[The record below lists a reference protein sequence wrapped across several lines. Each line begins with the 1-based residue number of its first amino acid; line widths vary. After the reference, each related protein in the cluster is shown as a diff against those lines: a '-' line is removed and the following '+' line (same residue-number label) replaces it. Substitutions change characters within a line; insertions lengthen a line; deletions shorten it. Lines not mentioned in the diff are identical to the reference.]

1 MDDQKVKDIEKELDS
16 TLKMQLN
23 NIRRYLFLNADIEIS
38 GKACLMVG
46 AGFSKNADRDIDTSM
61 KDWMEL
67 GKVFYRKLYG
77 QEPTDRD
84 LIYNSPIKLASM
96 IEASF
101 GRAILDKLIQDSLPD
116 GRVYPNYLYREML
129 NLPWHDIFTTNYDSL
144 LERTWSVDGAKRHYN
159 LVTNKETLIY
169 TQSPRI
175 IKLHGSFPNIHP
187 YIITEEDYRTYP
199 KEYPEFVNT
208 VRQALIENLFC
219 LIGFSG
225 DDPNFLS
232 WIGWLRDVM
241 GRLSMPVYLITYN
254 KNIHDAQ
261 IHLLKSRNIEVVNL
275 ARIPQV
281 NNYRDAFDFLFTY
294 LNEDAQ
300 DEEGWNCH
308 LEYKLDNNSDAI
320 DTIKKASAIRKSYK
334 GWMALPEE
342 YYDYFQEESEN
353 YDIGKFISQCNDE
366 ELKLNLLYEFDWRLN
381 ISNTPKDFNWYISY
395 LEKISLANEDSNETI
410 QKKLWLLIS
419 LLKVY
424 RHKSETEK
432 YTKLSNKLLELIGDM
447 SDSLVSRYYK
457 ETCLHY
463 LERLDYNKVLPI
475 LNQWNLTR
483 FDFKNRIFKATIL
496 SEIGKQNDA
505 VADLEDIRK
514 QIKSQKLSSNFA
526 TSPFLDSC
534 LQQVYGLLHFMEFGF
549 YTKVEKR
556 EKPEQIIGY
565 TSFVNELQKKGKK
578 PFVRTH
584 SFNINIHT
592 NSWNFGRSGFAR
604 EYLYSYRILDWM
616 EESGYPFG
624 NAHIGLNQDTM
635 VLAISKLLP
644 YEPEYALRAL
654 VRSCFGNVTK
664 RVLTR
669 NSISTI
675 DSQVINHFFDI
686 YLPFLKD
693 SDSENNVS
701 KKSREDICL
710 YMMSL
715 LCIKASEKHVESL
728 FERLVNNLIVDS
740 SRFDKDSFYTVF
752 NSLSLKSTE
761 RIADSLF
768 RIPYIEDSDYWLHLP
783 SLPKGHYNFSDK
795 LLKHLIYGLNNKDR
809 KIQSQAFYRVKRL
822 YNEFSDEFREKLQP
836 YIVNWR
842 NQNPQNFPMRESYHY
857 FPYTDGEEID
867 IKKTIENEIERLDI
881 SSMKVTNT
889 SATIT
894 TLNNFVSMLLPII
907 KVADIAHKNIYLSK
921 ISDFLEQ
928 NEEKLKRNDK
938 NDIFGGLH
946 GFARILLK
954 NFEASIINAK
964 IDGCNEKILGKLAEI
979 IRRYIDYDY
988 DCLYLLALLYQQ
1000 LDKLEEIRPLVLK
1013 YLFEGNSDKSADT
1026 LSTLLLLMSKVYDSE
1041 VIIRVVSYIEF
1052 SQNEDV
1058 PSYIYFFQQLVHDNV
1073 YPKERYSKLAKM
1085 LTVLSDRVKSAP
1097 DVSLISD
1104 IEFET
1109 LRLVNQIIETYH
1121 ISKEDKAISTWLSI
1135 NDDIDTFND
1144 VRLKIY
1150 K

>member
-1 MDDQKVKDIEKELDS
+1 
-16 TLKMQLN
+16 
-23 NIRRYLFLNADIEIS
+23 
-38 GKACLMVG
+38 
-46 AGFSKNADRDIDTSM
+46 
-61 KDWMEL
+61 
-67 GKVFYRKLYG
+67 
-77 QEPTDRD
+77 
-84 LIYNSPIKLASM
+84 
-96 IEASF
+96 
-101 GRAILDKLIQDSLPD
+101 
-116 GRVYPNYLYREML
+116 
-129 NLPWHDIFTTNYDSL
+129 
-144 LERTWSVDGAKRHYN
+144 
-159 LVTNKETLIY
+159 
-169 TQSPRI
+169 
-175 IKLHGSFPNIHP
+175 
-187 YIITEEDYRTYP
+187 
-199 KEYPEFVNT
+199 
-208 VRQALIENLFC
+208 
-219 LIGFSG
+219 
-225 DDPNFLS
+225 
-232 WIGWLRDVM
+232 
-241 GRLSMPVYLITYN
+241 
-254 KNIHDAQ
+254 
-261 IHLLKSRNIEVVNL
+261 
-275 ARIPQV
+275 
-281 NNYRDAFDFLFTY
+281 
-294 LNEDAQ
+294 
-300 DEEGWNCH
+300 
-308 LEYKLDNNSDAI
+308 
-320 DTIKKASAIRKSYK
+320 
-334 GWMALPEE
+334 
-342 YYDYFQEESEN
+342 
-353 YDIGKFISQCNDE
+353 
-366 ELKLNLLYEFDWRLN
+366 
-381 ISNTPKDFNWYISY
+381 
-395 LEKISLANEDSNETI
+395 
-410 QKKLWLLIS
+410 
-419 LLKVY
+419 
-424 RHKSETEK
+424 
-432 YTKLSNKLLELIGDM
+432 
-447 SDSLVSRYYK
+447 
-457 ETCLHY
+457 
-463 LERLDYNKVLPI
+463 
-475 LNQWNLTR
+475 
-483 FDFKNRIFKATIL
+483 
-496 SEIGKQNDA
+496 
-505 VADLEDIRK
+505 
-514 QIKSQKLSSNFA
+514 
-526 TSPFLDSC
+526 
-534 LQQVYGLLHFMEFGF
+534 MEFGF
-549 YTKVEKR
+549 YNRVESKGKSKNI
-556 EKPEQIIGY
+556 ESIIGIEP
-565 TSFVNELQKKGKK
+565 FEKELQKGSKK
-578 PFVRTH
+578 LFEQTH